1 MKKKISIAIIGCGRV
16 SEHYLKIFKSK
27 KIKNFIISAVC
38 DLKIKKTQNFKK
50 NFNCLVYDDMK
61 KMLEEI
67 RVDLVILLTPSGL
80 HYEHSKYI
88 LNKRFN
94 LLLEKPPALL
104 PNQIKDLDII
114 AKKNKLFVTVAYQNR
129 LNPAMSTLKNAIEK
143 NRFGKI
149 ITSTIRLRWCRYND
163 YYNDEWHG
171 SWKMDGG
178 VLNQQAIHHLD
189 GLNWLVG
196 PFKKVSAVA
205 TKRLNKLEAEDTIVG
220 ILENVDGS
228 LSTIE
233 ATTSARPED
242 IEASISIIGEKGYAE
257 IGGIALNRIEK
268 WEFIN
273 KTSSDKYCK
282 KKYSKNV
289 PSGYGLSHI
298 LLINNIIN
306 KFLNNKNSKFTTL
319 KDTVNTCELVHAMY
333 KSNEQKKW
341 IVVSKNN
348 LSNRLG
354 K

>member
-1 MKKKISIAIIGCGRV
+1 MKKKITIAIIGCGRV
-16 SEHYLKIFKSK
+16 SDHYLKILKSR
-27 KIKNFIISAVC
+27 KIKNFKISAVC
-38 DLKIKKTQNFKK
+38 DLNIKRTQKFKK
-50 NFNCLVYDDMK
+50 NFNCLVFDNIE
-61 KMLEEI
+61 KMLNEI
-67 RVDLVILLTPSGL
+67 NVDLVILLTPSGL
-80 HYEHSKYI
+80 HYQHSKII
-88 LNKRFN
+88 LNKGFN

-104 PNQIKDLDII
+104 PNEIKNLDII

-129 LNPAMSTLKNAIEK
+129 LNPAMSFLKNAIDK

-196 PFKKVSAVA
+196 PFKKVSAIA

-220 ILENVDGS
+220 ILENINGS

-233 ATTSARPED
+233 ATTAARPED

-257 IGGIALNRIEK
+257 IGGIALNKIEK

-273 KTSSDKYCK
+273 KLKIDKFAK
-282 KKYSKNV
+282 KKHSRNA

-298 LLINNIIN
+298 TLINNIIN
-306 KFLNNKNSKFTTL
+306 KFLNNKNCKFTSL

-341 IVVSKNN
+341 VVVSKNN
-348 LSNRLG
+348 LSNKLG